1 MIAWRPVAV
10 FDLAL
15 RIFPDTHDSDTPSLK
30 WQRML
35 TPRQIILMQFKLA
48 SFNPKGFRDF
58 WLSLALFLCPLPLLA
73 QQSAPSLPLL
83 FDARERL
90 AKPDLST
97 LVRLRFLTSVDF
109 PPFNFMDQNGKLSG
123 FNVDIAREI
132 CAELEIA
139 DKCQIQALPF
149 ADLKDA
155 LAASQGDAV
164 IAGVAVGE
172 ELRRQFA
179 FSRPYLMLPA
189 RFARNLKTPLKGD
202 NATSLADRPVG
213 VVKATAHEAMLAA
226 YFPKIKAVP
235 FDSKEALLAALKE
248 GKVDAAFADAL
259 QLSFWVSSQASAKCC
274 ALLDGSYI
282 SEHFLGEGMTIM
294 LRQKDDV
301 LRSAF
306 DHALAALS
314 RSGRLQEIYLRY
326 FPYGLY

>member
-1 MIAWRPVAV
+1 
-10 FDLAL
+10 
-15 RIFPDTHDSDTPSLK
+15 
-30 WQRML
+30 
-35 TPRQIILMQFKLA
+35 MQFKLA
-48 SFNPKGFRDF
+48 SFNPTAFCSF
-58 WLSLALFLCPLPLLA
+58 WLSLAVLICPLPLMA

-123 FNVDIAREI
+123 FNVDLAREI

-149 ADLKDA
+149 VDLKDA

-189 RFARNLKTPLKGD
+189 RFARNLKTPRLQGD
-202 NATSLADRPVG
+202 SAASLADRPVG

-248 GKVDAAFADAL
+248 GQVDAAFADAL
-259 QLSFWVSSQASAKCC
+259 QLSFWVSSQASEKCC
-274 ALLDGSYI
+274 ALLDGPYM
-282 SEHFLGEGMTIM
+282 SERFLGEGMTIM